1 MTGGAAYYCAI
12 RDIIGKIEEQKNE
25 VPGDMAG
32 VKKLFFCISCFIF
45 MTAMGMSV
53 SAGNE
58 KRPVSPSE
66 IEKLE
71 KNKAPDFSLKDLSGR
86 PVTLSSLKGKVVLLN
101 FWATWCPPC
110 ISEMPVF
117 NKLYKEMRPRG
128 LEIVAISAD
137 RSEGYVRDFASK
149 HSLDFKV
156 IYDESRDV
164 VKRYKVFSMPT
175 TFLIDKNGI
184 IVEKFFGEYD
194 WTDQEIKKKIE
205 KLF

>member
-1 MTGGAAYYCAI
+1 
-12 RDIIGKIEEQKNE
+12 
-25 VPGDMAG
+25 MAG

-66 IEKLE
+66 IDKLE

-117 NKLYKEMRPRG
+117 NRLYKQMRARG

-137 RSEGYVRDFASK
+137 RSEDYVRDFTSK

>member
-1 MTGGAAYYCAI
+1 MSRI
-12 RDIIGKIEEQKNE
+12 R
-25 VPGDMAG
+25 
-32 VKKLFFCISCFIF
+32 KLFLCVFCVLFLS
-45 MTAMGMSV
+45 AMGAKLQ
-53 SAGNE
+53 AGTDT
-58 KRPVSPSE
+58 KPVSPSE
-66 IEKLE
+66 IEKLD
-71 KNKAPDFSLKDLSGR
+71 KNRAPEFSLKDLSGR

-117 NKLYKEMRPRG
+117 NKLYKEMRGRG

-137 RSEGYVRDFASK
+137 RSESYVRDFVSK
-149 HSLDFKV
+149 HSLDLRVLFDADRSVTKQ
-156 IYDESRDV
+156 
-164 VKRYKVFSMPT
+164 YKVFSMPT
-175 TFLIDKNGI
+175 TFLIDKNGV